1 MKKLISLALALA
13 MVFALSIPAIAA
25 HDSTPSTQIMVSLL
39 REKGFSDDFLDRR
52 TDIQLREL
60 YERCKNNEVVFGGS
74 EISYLKINS
83 NGGVSPTG
91 IIPDYDMILEISPL
105 YDVGSDRY
113 GNNTYEKCWV
123 YVYYEWTPGRPTIAK
138 KDAIAINWDSNIWS
152 YSSFTHTDYSD
163 RKTPYYTYTSPAE
176 TNQGGIGYFAHLD
189 PEGSH
194 LIGDTTIT
202 LLPAKTPLYPASS
215 GESHFTSAINAN
227 YVHDRNL
234 LPLGLSFSYKGM
246 GISINYTSGTD
257 STSDSYVGYYKW
269 KP

>member
-1 MKKLISLALALA
+1 MY
-13 MVFALSIPAIAA
+13 
-25 HDSTPSTQIMVSLL
+25 TPSGITLQPFEGEVSF
-39 REKGFSDDFLDRR
+39 KH
-52 TDIQLREL
+52 
-60 YERCKNNEVVFGGS
+60 N
-74 EISYLKINS
+74 
-83 NGGVSPTG
+83 
-91 IIPDYDMILEISPL
+91 
-105 YDVGSDRY
+105 
-113 GNNTYEKCWV
+113 
-123 YVYYEWTPGRPTIAK
+123 YEWTPGRPTIAK

-246 GISINYTSGTD
+246 GISINSTSGTD